1 MMIPRVRE
9 WSFKVWNSGALRAG
23 EDRIVYSAR
32 VWAPSKYF
40 AHINGCEALR
50 VNCAGRED
58 NLWFRVM
65 TSSNFRITTAP
76 IKSAGK
82 DRS

>member
-50 VNCAGRED
+50 VDRKVHAGFW
-58 NLWFRVM
+58 LRVM
-65 TSSNFRITTAP
+65 SSANFRITTAP